1 MWRRLIQTMSWQRWR
16 AQRIARRNFQA
27 QHLERIAAQIS
38 QSEAGHSG
46 EVVVAIEVV
55 SPLHERDSRV
65 RAREVFG
72 RLGVWDTPQNS
83 GVLLYIA
90 LDRRR
95 IELIADRGI
104 SASAQSWEKVCKQL
118 QSRFARQ
125 DYLPAVIDAVAE
137 IEQILRQT
145 APALSAQDMNAN
157 HLQDAPVVLSS

>member
-1 MWRRLIQTMSWQRWR
+1 MWRRLIQAMSWQRWR

-27 QHLERIAAQIS
+27 QHLELIAAQIG

-55 SPLHERDSRV
+55 SPLHEPDSQL

-72 RLGVWDTPQNS
+72 RLDVWDTPQNS

-104 SASAQSWEKVCKQL
+104 SASAQSWQKICAQL
-118 QSRFARQ
+118 QSRFAQQ
-125 DYLPAVIDAVAE
+125 DYLLAVIDAVAE
-137 IEQILRQT
+137 IEQVLRQT
-145 APALSAQDMNAN
+145 APALRAQDLDAN